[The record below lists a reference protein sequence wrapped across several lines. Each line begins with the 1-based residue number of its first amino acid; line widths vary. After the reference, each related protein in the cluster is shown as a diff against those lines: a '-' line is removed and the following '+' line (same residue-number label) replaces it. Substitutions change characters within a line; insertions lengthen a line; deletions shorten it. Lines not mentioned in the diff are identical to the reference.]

1 MKCAP
6 VAQLDR
12 ALGYG
17 PRCREFESFQAHQ
30 ILKIMKKFIFISL
43 LLFNDLFAYDRI
55 TGLPFATRSEVIGQN
70 GMAATSHPLAT
81 QTAIDVLKSGGNA
94 IDAAIAAN
102 AVLGLVEPTG
112 CGIGGDLFAIV
123 WDEKTNQLYGLNSS
137 GPASKKMSIDYVK
150 QQGFEKIP
158 AYGALPVTVPGA
170 VAGWSALHDKFGKL
184 PFENLFDNAI
194 DYANDGF
201 PVTELIAYYLDR
213 SSSVFQDYENF
224 SSVWMPSGSTPKK
237 GEIFKNPLLAKTY
250 QAIAKTNG
258 QSFYEG
264 STAAEIIKILNEN
277 GNPMSLSDL
286 RNFSPEWVKPVSTN
300 YRGYDVW
307 ELPPNGQ
314 GIAALQ
320 ILNILENYDIRNMG
334 LDSVEYI
341 HLFVEA
347 KKLAF
352 EDRAKYYADSNF
364 SSIPTT
370 KLISKEYALERN
382 KLINMNNAAKRF
394 DAGLEDGDTIYLTV
408 ADKYGNMVSL
418 IQSNYRG
425 MGSGIV
431 PDNSGFMLQD
441 RGEMFSMDPNHKNSL
456 IGGKRP
462 FHTIIPA
469 FITKDNEPY
478 ISFGLMG
485 GAMQPQGHAQI
496 VVNLI
501 DFDMNLQEAGDAPR
515 IRHMGSSEPTG
526 EVMRDGGYLTLES
539 GFSGDIKNQLS
550 ELGHIIKDEKGGYG
564 GYQAI
569 MLIDDVYYGASESR
583 KDGQA
588 SGY

>member
-1 MKCAP
+1 
-6 VAQLDR
+6 
-12 ALGYG
+12 
-17 PRCREFESFQAHQ
+17 
-30 ILKIMKKFIFISL
+30 MKKLIFISL
-43 LLFNDLFAYDRI
+43 LLFNELYAYDRI

-184 PFENLFDNAI
+184 PFENLFNNAI
-194 DYANDGF
+194 DYANNGF
-201 PVTELIAYYLDR
+201 PVTELIAYYLER
-213 SSSVFQDYENF
+213 SSSVFKDYENF
-224 SSVWMPSGSTPKK
+224 SSVWMPSGATPKK

-286 RNFSPEWVKPVSTN
+286 RNFSPEWVEPVSTN

-320 ILNILENYDIRNMG
+320 ILNILENYDIRKMG
-334 LDSVEYI
+334 FNSAEYV

-496 VVNLI
+496 VINLI

-526 EVMRDGGYLTLES
+526 EVMEDGGYLTLES
-539 GFSGDIKNQLS
+539 GFSTDIRNQLT
-550 ELGHIIKDEKGGYG
+550 ELGHTLKDEKGGYG